1 MHSEIHTDKWFTKRF
16 MFSMAIFLV
25 LIALQ
30 TFIFELTIM
39 ENWLQV
45 IVALLP
51 MIPLV
56 WAFTIYRARFQALD
70 EYMQRLTGEAFLW
83 AIGIVGFASFAY
95 GMLAFK
101 FTLPDIS
108 LAFFLPA
115 IFSGHG
121 LILQILLK
129 SDNNA
134 E

>member
-1 MHSEIHTDKWFTKRF
+1 

-39 ENWLQV
+39 DNWLQV

-115 IFSGHG
+115 IFGGHG